1 MESMKKWLTALTLI
15 LTIQAL
21 GAQEIHWIE
30 DYDSAREKAQ
40 ESGQNILVLITAP
53 SWCTY
58 CQWLAENTLQDPS
71 VIDMLNQGFIPTFIT
86 DENPQVER
94 FNFEGYPTV
103 QIFTPQ
109 GDLLKEASG
118 AIAADPFM
126 NLFRPFTIEASGN
139 TAGGSPVLLYG
150 RDSSQRTADLIEY
163 FKSQGIEYEFHD
175 VDIPEEKQEI
185 RRAIEAYG
193 FKGTIFLPIIIING
207 QIFFPPS

>member
-1 MESMKKWLTALTLI
+1 MKKRLAALI
-15 LTIQAL
+15 LILILQGL
-21 GAQEIHWIE
+21 GAQEINWIS
-30 DYDSAREKAQ
+30 DYDSAKDKAG
-40 ESGQNILVLITAP
+40 ETGQNILVLITAP

-58 CQWLAENTLQDPS
+58 CQWMAENTLQDPE
-71 VIDMLNQGFIPTFIT
+71 VIELLNQGFVPAFIT

-94 FNFEGYPTV
+94 FNFDGYPTV
-103 QIFTPQ
+103 QIFSPQ

-118 AIAADPFM
+118 AIASEPFM
-126 NLFRPFTIEASGN
+126 NILSPFSIEAAEN
-139 TAGGSPVLLYG
+139 TGGDNPVRLYG

-163 FKSQGIEYEFHD
+163 FSSQGIEYEFHN

-185 RRAIEAYG
+185 RQAIEAYG